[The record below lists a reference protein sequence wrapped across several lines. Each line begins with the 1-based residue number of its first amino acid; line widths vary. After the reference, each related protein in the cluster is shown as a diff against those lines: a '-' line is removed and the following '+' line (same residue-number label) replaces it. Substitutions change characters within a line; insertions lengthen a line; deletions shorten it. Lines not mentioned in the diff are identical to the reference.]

1 MTLFLTSSI
10 GASIRDE
17 NGERLP
23 CALDS
28 SNSFVDN
35 LKQRW
40 PEHPN
45 CLIISSDPDNTQM
58 NDFFK
63 DIYNEAFKLTGLPLS
78 SIEVC
83 DSRNENK
90 ISGLLRSNNIVILAG
105 GHVPTENS
113 FFMRIRLNELIK
125 DYKGIVIGISAGTM
139 NCADIVYA
147 QPELEGEALD
157 PEYKRYIPGL
167 GLIKIN
173 VFPHFQDLRE
183 LTLDGLRILEDISFT
198 DSYTR
203 PIYALNDG
211 SYILSENGT
220 EVLYGEAYL
229 ISKGSIRQICE
240 NGKSLV
246 LQ

>member
-1 MTLFLTSSI
+1 MTLFLSSSI
-10 GASIRDE
+10 GASNRDE
-17 NGERLP
+17 NGERVP

-28 SNSFVDN
+28 SNCFIDN
-35 LKQRW
+35 MKKRW
-40 PEHPN
+40 PEQPR

-58 NDFFK
+58 NDSFK
-63 DIYNEAFKLTGLPLS
+63 DIYNEAFKLTGLPLDK
-78 SIEVC
+78 IEVC
-83 DSRNENK
+83 DGRNENE

-113 FFMRIRLNELIK
+113 FFTRIKLNELLK

-139 NCADIVYA
+139 NCAGLVYA

-167 GLIKIN
+167 GLTKIN

-183 LTLDGLRILEDISFT
+183 LTLDGMRILEDISFQ
-198 DSYTR
+198 DSYTS

-240 NGKSLV
+240 NGQSLV
-246 LQ
+246 L

>member
-1 MTLFLTSSI
+1 
-10 GASIRDE
+10 
-17 NGERLP
+17 
-23 CALDS
+23 
-28 SNSFVDN
+28 
-35 LKQRW
+35 
-40 PEHPN
+40 
-45 CLIISSDPDNTQM
+45 
-58 NDFFK
+58 
-63 DIYNEAFKLTGLPLS
+63 
-78 SIEVC
+78 
-83 DSRNENK
+83 
-90 ISGLLRSNNIVILAG
+90 
-105 GHVPTENS
+105 
-113 FFMRIRLNELIK
+113 
-125 DYKGIVIGISAGTM
+125 M